1 MSRSPIG
8 WLGDS
13 AGLHSIV
20 GGSEPAD
27 ELAEPIL
34 QDVPEGRPRN
44 ANGSSPDLQ
53 EFLRQSEGVEHQEG
67 GAGSAIRFSAL
78 RSVQPVLLEWDM
90 TVTAGRTSILS
101 RSTGRAKPGEV
112 CCILGPSGAG
122 KSTLLNVLAGRQLK
136 KKGFYIGGDLRVNG
150 RVLEPWRLRPR
161 VAYVM
166 QKDEF
171 FPTETPK
178 EALAFSARLRLPAMR
193 LRELEQEGRLG
204 GHLTDLLVALGL
216 EECCDRPIGGSSTQG
231 ISNGERK
238 RVSIGVELITQP
250 SIVFLD
256 EPTTGLDSFAA
267 WQVMRS
273 VKALADG
280 GCTVVCTVHQPSS
293 EIFALI
299 DRIICLC
306 HQSTI
311 FQGRASELSHWLEAG
326 GYSCPPEHNPADF
339 VMFIMETEPK
349 GRLLQ
354 LSHAGRVSRPNS
366 FRPSAD
372 AVQGRLNAAKLRKSF
387 CLQLRC
393 LVQREWRNLWRDSSS
408 LQMRF
413 VLTAALALL
422 FSLVFIGIGEH
433 TVLEDLRRIT
443 GASQF
448 TRHTLEKGRF
458 WRKVLHLGARALKP
472 EVLSLW
478 QQLQTELEYHYK
490 AVVQVAFVAMFSSS
504 QPTILSFP
512 LERPVFLR
520 EYSANMYGTV
530 AYFVAKLLVEV
541 PLSAAQALLALA
553 ISHRLMRLQ
562 GSFLLMWLTVCLLCT
577 CSVAFSLLIG
587 CLVKFPRETGAIGPL
602 VFTPQLLMSGTFIP
616 VKAIPGVL
624 RWMQYICFLQYAVK
638 LLALVEF
645 SQTDPTLRRLI
656 FRTMEVNPELIMMYL
671 ALLLLMAVCF
681 SWAAIVILTR
691 KANSIY

>member
-1 MSRSPIG
+1 MARSPDSP
-8 WLGDS
+8 GDPLDPES
-13 AGLHSIV
+13 AIPVL
-20 GGSEPAD
+20 PAG
-27 ELAEPIL
+27 PSS
-34 QDVPEGRPRN
+34 
-44 ANGSSPDLQ
+44 ANGSRPDLR
-53 EFLRQSEGVEHQEG
+53 EFLRQREAAGEDGQTTGGQEG
-67 GAGSAIRFSAL
+67 SRDYTRFQAL

-90 TVTAGRTSILS
+90 TVTAGKTSILS

-136 KKGFYIGGDLRVNG
+136 KPGFYIGGELRVNG
-150 RVLEPWRLRPR
+150 RAMEPARLRPR

-171 FPTETPK
+171 FATETPR
-178 EALAFSARLRLPAMR
+178 EALMFSARLRLPATR
-193 LRELEQEGRLG
+193 LRELEREGRLG
-204 GHLTDLLVALGL
+204 RHLMDLLASLGL
-216 EECCDRPIGGSSTQG
+216 EECCDRQIGGASSVG

-256 EPTTGLDSFAA
+256 EPTTGLDSFGAF
-267 WQVMRS
+267 QVMRS
-273 VKALADG
+273 VKALADS
-280 GCTVVCTVHQPSS
+280 GCTVICTVHQPSS

-299 DRIICLC
+299 DRVVCLC

-311 FQGRASELSHWLEAG
+311 FQGRASELSHWLETG
-326 GYSCPPEHNPADF
+326 GYTCPPEHNPADF
-339 VMFIMETEPK
+339 VMLIMETEPK
-349 GRLLQ
+349 NRLLQ
-354 LSHAGRVSRPNS
+354 LSQSGKVSRPNS

-372 AVQGRLNAAKLRKSF
+372 ALQGRLNAAKLRKSF

-393 LVQREWRNLWRDSSS
+393 LVRREWRNLLRDSSS

-413 VLTAALALL
+413 MLTAALAIL
-422 FSLVFIGIGEH
+422 FSVVFIGIGEH
-433 TVLEDLRRIT
+433 AVLEELRQIT
-443 GASQF
+443 GATQF
-448 TRHTLEKGRF
+448 TQHSLERGRL
-458 WRKVLHLGARALKP
+458 WRRVLHLGARALKP
-472 EVLSLW
+472 EVLVLW
-478 QQLQTELEYHYK
+478 QKLQTELEYHYK

-530 AYFVAKLLVEV
+530 AYFLAKLLVEV
-541 PLSAAQALLALA
+541 PLSAAQALLALL
-553 ISHRLMRLQ
+553 ISHRMMRLQ
-562 GSFLLMWLTVCLLCT
+562 GAFLTMWLTVCMLCT

-638 LLALVEF
+638 LLAIAEF

-656 FRTMEVNPELIMMYL
+656 FRTMEVNPELTGMYM
-671 ALLLLMAVCF
+671 ALLLCMAVCF